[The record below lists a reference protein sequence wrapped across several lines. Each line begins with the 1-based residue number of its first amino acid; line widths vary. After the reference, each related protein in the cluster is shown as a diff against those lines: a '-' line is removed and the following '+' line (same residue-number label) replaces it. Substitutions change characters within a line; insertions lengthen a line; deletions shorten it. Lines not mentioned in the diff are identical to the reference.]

1 MDLKEFARDER
12 LKYVLVNVMKL
23 LYGRKKIDLTIFSG
37 MDWDKVTSK
46 MVKEWKELD
55 DVDMEDDNYKA
66 FTKVASNLDIEP
78 KELLT
83 RMKLIFYMLKSE
95 IFRYR
100 CETLKEELSKY
111 TKPKG

>member
-1 MDLKEFARDER
+1 
-12 LKYVLVNVMKL
+12 
-23 LYGRKKIDLTIFSG
+23 

-55 DVDMEDDNYKA
+55 DVDMADENFKA
-66 FTKVASNLDIEP
+66 FTRVADGLDIAP

-100 CETLKEELSKY
+100 CKALKEELSKY